1 MRNRTSR
8 CRTLL
13 VDHKLDQWSAPG
25 IDADGPVRANAAKCG
40 MTALNICSAF
50 ETSPDKS
57 AASSHSRAAP
67 SSAIAA
73 QTPNTRSSTRGSS
86 RGTFII
92 DPANPPE
99 KRRSGSCRRF
109 ILHSLNFSLWPVKD
123 PFAGAN
129 SSLVF
134 VLNTAVANRPGA
146 STPAIDPGIEL
157 AAHRHDRTRVPA
169 GQGHT
174 RPLGMPNATMAPFP
188 TATAEPRLNIRC
200 PADRPWPVAAPL
212 TRTPSE

>member
-1 MRNRTSR
+1 
-8 CRTLL
+8 
-13 VDHKLDQWSAPG
+13 
-25 IDADGPVRANAAKCG
+25 

-50 ETSPDKS
+50 ETSPYES

-67 SSAIAA
+67 SSAITA

-99 KRRSGSCRRF
+99 KRRSGSYRRF

-157 AAHRHDRTRVPA
+157 ATHRHDRTRVPA

-188 TATAEPRLNIRC
+188 TATGEPRLNIRC
-200 PADRPWPVAAPL
+200 PADRPWPVAAPR
-212 TRTPSE
+212 TRTPSG